1 MAKEDRVGPVLI
13 ARGSAG
19 DDYRLAALVISAP
32 EYEPPPLQPGED
44 EAVHAVLLKSG
55 ARSIWR
61 YDFILSHQE
70 PYYRVG
76 DDVFE
81 VALPRAGQT
90 RIAFVSCNGQEEGDL
105 MRPEEERNALWY
117 RLRSEHEKSPF
128 HLMLHGGDQLYADPV
143 WECHPELRRWQ
154 KASRRDREEQPFT
167 EEMRKAAIDFY
178 VERYSMVYAHKLL
191 TTRPEPSK
199 EKHEEKQPF
208 TEEMRQAA
216 FNFYVDR
223 YSMVYAQAPTAW
235 LLARV
240 PALMMWD
247 DHDIFDGW
255 GSHPDWFLDSPV
267 ASGLFKVAQEAFC
280 LLQLAGRADAA
291 PEGALDPEGHALSWI
306 CRFPDFT
313 VIAPDLRSERRP
325 NQVMGA
331 PGWKGFRQ
339 AMEAEPDERRILLL
353 SSVPTLGPR
362 LSWVEACIGIVPKLR
377 RYEDDLR
384 DQWQSRHHREEWIR
398 YLSFLEQQV
407 NARHQRITLLSG
419 EIHLATRAEM
429 QLESGPLH
437 QLVASGI
444 SHPPPPKAYAA
455 GLGLLARLGEAPLPG
470 RPIRLLPLPGQRR
483 IYTSERNFLLLDQD
497 QPGFWQATWFLEESG
512 WSGPMSI

>member
-1 MAKEDRVGPVLI
+1 MAKEDRVGPILI
-13 ARGSAG
+13 ARGSDG
-19 DDYRLAALVISAP
+19 HEHRLSALLVLP
-32 EYEPPPLQPGED
+32 LDVTPPPLQPGVD
-44 EAVHAVLLKSG
+44 EEIQAELLESC

-61 YDFILSHQE
+61 YDFTLRQE
-70 PYYRVG
+70 APYYRLAT
-76 DDVFE
+76 DVFP
-81 VALPRAGQT
+81 VALAHPGQT
-90 RIAFVSCNGQEEGDL
+90 RVAFVSCNGQEEGDL

-117 RLRSEHEKSPF
+117 RLRREHEKSPF

-143 WECHPELRRWQ
+143 WECHPEFERWQ
-154 KASRRDREEQPFT
+154 KASRR
-167 EEMRKAAIDFY
+167 
-178 VERYSMVYAHKLL
+178 ER
-191 TTRPEPSK
+191 
-199 EKHEEKQPF
+199 EKQPF

-240 PALMMWD
+240 PSLMMWD

-255 GSHPDWFLDSPV
+255 GSHPDWLLNSPV

-280 LLQLAGRADAA
+280 LLQLAGRPDAA
-291 PEGALDPEGHALSWI
+291 PEGALDTEGRSLGWV
-306 CRFPDFT
+306 CRFPDFS

-331 PGWKGFRQ
+331 PGWNGFRQ
-339 AMEAEPDERRILLL
+339 AMEAEPDGRRVLLL

-362 LSWVEACIGIVPKLR
+362 LSWIEACIGIVPKLR

-398 YLSFLEQQV
+398 YLSFLEQQA
-407 NARHQRITLLSG
+407 NARGQRITLLSG

-444 SHPPPPKAYAA
+444 SHPPPPKAYAG
-455 GLGLLARLGEAPLPG
+455 GLGLLASLGETPLAG
-470 RPIRLLPLPGQRR
+470 RPIQLLPLPGQRR
-483 IYTSERNFLLLDQD
+483 IYTSERNFLLLDQN
-497 QPGFWQATWFLEESG
+497 QPGLWEATWFLEESG
-512 WSGPMSI
+512 WAGPMTI